1 MAGARRARE
10 RWRVRGGRERE
21 REREVAAFIERG
33 EGRGEG
39 PGEKKRPVWSPL
51 MAINGGFEWR
61 EREGETGGGR
71 RGGDGFVS
79 MARTDA
85 MRGVTAG

>member
-1 MAGARRARE
+1 M
-10 RWRVRGGRERE
+10 
-21 REREVAAFIERG
+21 
-33 EGRGEG
+33 
-39 PGEKKRPVWSPL
+39 
-51 MAINGGFEWR
+51 
-61 EREGETGGGR
+61 EGERRGNGWGRR